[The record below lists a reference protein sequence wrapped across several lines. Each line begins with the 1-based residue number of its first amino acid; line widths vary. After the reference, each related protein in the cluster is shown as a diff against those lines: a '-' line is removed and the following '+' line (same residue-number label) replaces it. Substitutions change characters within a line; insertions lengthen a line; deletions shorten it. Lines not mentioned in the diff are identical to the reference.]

1 MKRFLL
7 ISLVLSLFATSTA
20 LAQKNRVSG
29 AMSVIKIDTIKTKKV
44 FETVDVKRGFE
55 QEINLAYSYI
65 DFLTNHVNLNYI
77 AGYRF
82 NHFLYVG
89 VGTGLDFGCSNNY
102 KPFVNTIKW
111 GTYEDKGNYYHDG
124 FEDAPVQK
132 VAIPLYAHF
141 KAYFMKTRWAPFLA
155 FSAGARFSAAKK
167 AEVFYWDEHLRTEKY
182 GAVTGMFEILP
193 GVSFKYNEKYAFNL
207 QFGYA
212 TRSGY
217 DWNSNTFKRFWY
229 HGLTVKLGVVF

>member
-65 DFLTNHVNLNYI
+65 DLLTNHVNLNYI

-82 NHFLYVG
+82 NHFLYAG

-102 KPFVNTIKW
+102 KPFVGIYDS
-111 GTYEDKGNYYHDG
+111 GIYADKDFYSYSD
-124 FEDAPVQK
+124 EAAPVQK

-167 AEVFYWDEHLRTEKY
+167 AEVLYRDEHLRTERY

-193 GVSFKYNEKYAFNL
+193 GVSFKYNDKYAFNL
-207 QFGYA
+207 QIGYA

-217 DWNSNTFKRFWY
+217 DWWDSNTFKRFWY